1 MRNTAPSAL
10 CLLISQNNVVKG
22 VICNRNQT
30 ILTDQAAVV

>member
-10 CLLISQNNVVKG
+10 CLLISQNHVVKG